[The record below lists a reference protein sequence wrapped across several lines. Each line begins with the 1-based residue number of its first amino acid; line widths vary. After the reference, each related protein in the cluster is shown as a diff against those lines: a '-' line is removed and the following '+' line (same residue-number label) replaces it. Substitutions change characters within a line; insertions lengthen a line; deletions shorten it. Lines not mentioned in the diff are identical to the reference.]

1 MTFNGS
7 SPVPLANELRFGGN
21 TLVFSMTNRDIEASS
36 MGPRIPRDTF
46 LIRRVLAFHEDTFFE
61 TVEIKNFS
69 RQKFCLQ
76 VEQWT
81 GGRFDDVFE
90 VRGYA
95 RPHRGRLL
103 SPDEQSDD
111 RSQATVFRY
120 EGVDGSLMKTY
131 VYRMFS
137 SEKIRLSPNLAGYFT
152 QLEIGEKQSVHL
164 KTVVSFSKPSGCQF
178 FNIPF
183 EKVSVYEAMELLAQ
197 NASMS
202 LASKIE
208 IISDHSMFNRAVA
221 NAVRDVSMLMTE
233 ELPGVFYPYAGIPW
247 FSAPFGRDG
256 LITAYQM
263 LPWYPKVARGV
274 LDYVFSMLGKTIDSF
289 TDEQP
294 GKVFHEVR
302 FGEMA
307 RAREVPFIPY
317 YGSVDSTP
325 LALILVAEYFRWT
338 QDFENLR
345 KWWPQ
350 ILMALGWIE
359 KWGDPDRDGF
369 LEYEKQS
376 ATGLVNQGW
385 KDSHDSVMH
394 SDGRIAQA
402 PIGLCEVQAY
412 AYRAFL
418 GVSELARRLGDEALS
433 SRTRMQ
439 ALKLKARFLDRFWNS
454 NDGYIVLALDRDK
467 APCEVK
473 SSNMGHCLWA
483 NIVNPAQAQSIVR
496 HLFSD
501 SMFSGFGIRTLAD
514 NESAYNPLS
523 YHNGSV
529 WPHDNSLIM
538 EGLRNYGFRDEL
550 EKLGGGLMDVLELSE
565 DFRFPELFCGF
576 RRRGNA
582 PPVPYEVA
590 CKPQAWASGSV
601 FLMLRALLGLSY
613 ESSPPGESGTPS
625 TLVLNSPVLT
635 SKVNWLRIKGLEGD
649 GWSVDFTFSRSRSG
663 TQLEVER
670 KEGPIRIL
678 KVRS

>member
-7 SPVPLANELRFGGN
+7 SPVPLANELRYGGN

-36 MGPRIPRDTF
+36 MSPRIPRDTF

-69 RQKFCLQ
+69 RQTFRLQ

-95 RPHRGRLL
+95 RPRRGRLL
-103 SPDEQSDD
+103 SPDEVSDS
-111 RSQATVFRY
+111 RTQATVFRY

-131 VYRMFS
+131 VYRMFA

-164 KTVVSFSKPSGCQF
+164 KTVVSFSNANACHF

-183 EKVSVYEAMELLAQ
+183 EEVSISQQMDLL
-197 NASMS
+197 SHHSPLMVTG
-202 LASKIE
+202 KIE
-208 IISDHSMFNRAVA
+208 IVSDHSMFNRAVS

-233 ELPGVFYPYAGIPW
+233 EMPGVFYPYAGIPW

-274 LDYVFSMLGKTIDSF
+274 LDYVFSMLGKTIDPF

-338 QDFENLR
+338 QDYVSLR
-345 KWWPQ
+345 KWWPH

-359 KWGDPDRDGF
+359 RWGDSDRDGF

-394 SDGRIAQA
+394 SDGRTAHA
-402 PIGLCEVQAY
+402 PIRLCEVQAY
-412 AYRAFL
+412 TYRAFL
-418 GVSELARRLGDEALS
+418 GISALASRMGDEPLS

-439 ALKLKARFLDRFWNS
+439 ALQLKARFLDQFWDS
-454 NDGYIVLALDRDK
+454 DHGYIYLALDRDR
-467 APCEVK
+467 APCAVK
-473 SSNMGHCLWA
+473 SSNMGHCLWS
-483 NIVNPAQAQSIVR
+483 NIVNPTQAQSIVR

-514 NESAYNPLS
+514 DEAAYNPLS

-538 EGLRNYGFRDEL
+538 EGLRNYGFRPEL
-550 EKLGGGLMDVLELSE
+550 ERLGAGLMDVLELSD

-601 FLMLRALLGLSY
+601 FLMLRSLLGLSF
-613 ESSPPGESGTPS
+613 ESSQQGTPS

-635 SKVNWLRIKGLEGD
+635 SKVNWLRIKGLQGD
-649 GWSVDFTFSRSRSG
+649 GWEVDLVFSRSRAG

-670 KEGPIRIL
+670 KDGPIRIL
-678 KVRS
+678 KVRT